1 MALIR
6 IVALRLAAPSVEF
19 LQQASEIANLAQLW
33 AMLQCYF
40 SRGRRR
46 NGSAGAI
53 GAKLTAMSFFR
64 SRSRWGSYLAL
75 FALAFQLAVS
85 FAHVHLDHVSPVPAG
100 ARAQLAGEQASAPS
114 SRSDHEDLADDL
126 CPICSLIHLAGTL
139 VPAETPP
146 VPLPQ
151 VFTGSRLKAAVAIDV
166 SASHRV
172 VFQARAPPI
181 V

>member
-1 MALIR
+1 M
-6 IVALRLAAPSVEF
+6 
-19 LQQASEIANLAQLW
+19 
-33 AMLQCYF
+33 
-40 SRGRRR
+40 
-46 NGSAGAI
+46 GA
-53 GAKLTAMSFFR
+53 
-64 SRSRWGSYLAL
+64 YLAL

-85 FAHVHLDHVSPVPAG
+85 FAHVHLDHVSPVAAG
-100 ARAQLAGEQASAPS
+100 ARAQVAAQQAGAPS

-126 CPICSLIHLAGTL
+126 CPICNLIHLAGTIM
-139 VPAETPP
+139 PAEMPP

-151 VFTGSRLKAAVAIDV
+151 VFGGLPLKARLAIDV